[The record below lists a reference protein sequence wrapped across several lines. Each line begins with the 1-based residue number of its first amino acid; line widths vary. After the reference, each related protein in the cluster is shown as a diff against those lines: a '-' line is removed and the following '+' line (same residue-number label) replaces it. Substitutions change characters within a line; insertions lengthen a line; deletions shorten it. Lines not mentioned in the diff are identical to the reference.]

1 MAFENS
7 SLYLTFSNARLLT
20 YLRVLSLSHNL
31 ITVAAAA
38 AVKFKKDAQSL
49 VTSAIKQEEQQD
61 DKGEDEPS
69 LKEPSLEKEPE
80 AVSSLPFTEEE
91 LKTLG
96 SGDDE
101 DIPAAKRAA
110 MASVLALRE
119 AAGGSPV
126 PPPKSASEVTFD
138 ITNPP
143 DEPVI
148 PPSTVPVI
156 DSLTQMTENDVLCG
170 RGGGTNSTMGNR
182 HYRALVRDFQPT
194 YLIALRRDKPLM
206 ARSVVLIIRNR
217 GGRFLRRDEKDG
229 RLYEVGDEKAEA
241 KTSQALR
248 EGLDVRA
255 TKSAANTL
263 RGTTGR
269 SDGTKK
275 RKNSSSSDEG
285 SSKSKDG
292 KKKLVEPVIKMPKH
306 LPQPLVHS
314 GQYARPPPPGY
325 HAPPPHPYY
334 SRGPYYPGG
343 YHPAMYHGYHPGANF
358 SPQRAPGA
366 PQFMQHRMPA
376 QHSMPVTARPDV
388 QPNV

>member
-1 MAFENS
+1 VS
-7 SLYLTFSNARLLT
+7 SL
-20 YLRVLSLSHNL
+20 LSHHL

-49 VTSAIKQEEQQD
+49 VTSAIKEEQQD
-61 DKGEDEPS
+61 DKPSEDEPS
-69 LKEPSLEKEPE
+69 LKEPSLKEPE

-194 YLIALRRDKPLM
+194 YLIALRRDKPLL

-285 SSKSKDG
+285 SSNSKDG
-292 KKKLVEPVIKMPKH
+292 KKKLAEPVIKVPKH

-314 GQYARPPPPGY
+314 GQHVPPPPPGY
-325 HAPPPHPYY
+325 HAPPHHPYY
-334 SRGPYYPGG
+334 SSGPYNYHGG
-343 YHPAMYHGYHPGANF
+343 PPPYHPAMYHGYHPGAF

-366 PQFMQHRMPA
+366 PQFMHHRPVLGRASGPA
-376 QHSMPVTARPDV
+376 PDA